1 MRLNADIIYQNLKNY
16 IEVSFNGDS
25 VRELVLL
32 RPEFYLDGQ
41 KEFLSG
47 HVYVCSAD
55 HLPEEPAIEENV
67 LLICLGSRTPTAF
80 FYRGCSILSV
90 PEDENIFRVFNLV
103 QDVFN
108 RYEAWEGRLNEV
120 LRGSASLQE
129 MLDLS
134 KDIFNNPLLLI
145 GSDFNYLAYT
155 DKDYLKD
162 ELGMNLDGPTFDPD
176 LMATFLSLHEIA
188 TNIREPLLMNLLDS
202 STLSVN
208 IFDKNEFLGCITILG
223 GFRQI
228 RPSDSEL
235 CVYFS
240 EMLRQ
245 AFLRSPQLAGEHA
258 AMRLAVRDIVN
269 GQPVTSEQRSIIS
282 RYNFKDTLCFA
293 VLQSDDDSA
302 TLPRGYVSSLIE
314 QQIPGALSFEHD
326 TFVCA
331 IISAPADDYRSALNA
346 ILTPIT
352 KKMRITSGISHMF
365 EDLFDCT
372 YAYFQAG
379 AALEHGLKSGRTE
392 RIFFYEDYILQQLLS
407 HATGNV
413 PVRFFYTDGLTRLW
427 KHDISSQVSYID
439 TLRTYLDCNKSISA
453 TARTLHLHRSSLID
467 RLNRI
472 DQILGCDLNDPEER
486 LKLQIVLHKMTQKT

>member
-208 IFDKNEFLGCITILG
+208 IFDKNEFLNST
-223 GFRQI
+223 
-228 RPSDSEL
+228 
-235 CVYFS
+235 
-240 EMLRQ
+240 
-245 AFLRSPQLAGEHA
+245 
-258 AMRLAVRDIVN
+258 
-269 GQPVTSEQRSIIS
+269 
-282 RYNFKDTLCFA
+282 
-293 VLQSDDDSA
+293 
-302 TLPRGYVSSLIE
+302 
-314 QQIPGALSFEHD
+314 
-326 TFVCA
+326 
-331 IISAPADDYRSALNA
+331 
-346 ILTPIT
+346 
-352 KKMRITSGISHMF
+352 
-365 EDLFDCT
+365 
-372 YAYFQAG
+372 
-379 AALEHGLKSGRTE
+379 
-392 RIFFYEDYILQQLLS
+392 
-407 HATGNV
+407 
-413 PVRFFYTDGLTRLW
+413 
-427 KHDISSQVSYID
+427 
-439 TLRTYLDCNKSISA
+439 
-453 TARTLHLHRSSLID
+453 
-467 RLNRI
+467 
-472 DQILGCDLNDPEER
+472 
-486 LKLQIVLHKMTQKT
+486 LKLKRLFNP

>member
-162 ELGMNLDGPTFDPD
+162 ELL
-176 LMATFLSLHEIA
+176 AT
-188 TNIREPLLMNLLDS
+188 
-202 STLSVN
+202 
-208 IFDKNEFLGCITILG
+208 
-223 GFRQI
+223 
-228 RPSDSEL
+228 
-235 CVYFS
+235 
-240 EMLRQ
+240 
-245 AFLRSPQLAGEHA
+245 
-258 AMRLAVRDIVN
+258 
-269 GQPVTSEQRSIIS
+269 GQ
-282 RYNFKDTLCFA
+282 
-293 VLQSDDDSA
+293 
-302 TLPRGYVSSLIE
+302 
-314 QQIPGALSFEHD
+314 
-326 TFVCA
+326 
-331 IISAPADDYRSALNA
+331 
-346 ILTPIT
+346 
-352 KKMRITSGISHMF
+352 F
-365 EDLFDCT
+365 EDPFPGKP
-372 YAYFQAG
+372 F
-379 AALEHGLKSGRTE
+379 LKSAR
-392 RIFFYEDYILQQLLS
+392 QQYS
-407 HATGNV
+407 
-413 PVRFFYTDGLTRLW
+413 FC
-427 KHDISSQVSYID
+427 K
-439 TLRTYLDCNKSISA
+439 YL
-453 TARTLHLHRSSLID
+453 
-467 RLNRI
+467 
-472 DQILGCDLNDPEER
+472 
-486 LKLQIVLHKMTQKT
+486 